1 MIEYWP
7 WWLGAP
13 ALAGITL
20 GFWLI
25 VGRTLGVSGSWG
37 RITGWR
43 ESRKVEK
50 MEAPMR
56 KNPSAMED
64 ALLAATL
71 AEFGEQQTLQT
82 LYAAGVG
89 AAALPDTR
97 KPASAAAK
105 NAAKPAPLADRVSW
119 GVHVTFLLS
128 MLVGG
133 LLAAVSTGELQ
144 WHFDLGA
151 VHTSF
156 FGNGMEMWF
165 ALLLGGAT
173 VGFGTQMGGGC
184 TSGHGLSGCSRL
196 VPASLLATCMFFGSA
211 VAVSFFVEVISK

>member
-1 MIEYWP
+1 MIEYWS

-25 VGRTLGVSGSWG
+25 AGRTLGVSGSWG

-82 LYAAGVG
+82 LYAAGADTATLLG
-89 AAALPDTR
+89 AR
-97 KPASAAAK
+97 KPAPAAAR
-105 NAAKPAPLADRVSW
+105 PAPPADRVSW

-133 LLAAVSTGELQ
+133 LLAAASTGELQ

-173 VGFGTQMGGGC
+173 IGFGTQMGGGC

-196 VPASLLATCMFFGSA
+196 VPASLLATGTFFGSA
-211 VAVSFFVEVISK
+211 VAVSFIVEVISK

>member
-7 WWLGAP
+7 WWLGAL

-25 VGRTLGVSGSWG
+25 VGRTLGVSGSWS
-37 RITGWR
+37 RIAGWR
-43 ESRKVEK
+43 DSRQVEK
-50 MEAPMR
+50 IEAPMR
-56 KNPSAMED
+56 KNPSVMED

-82 LYAAGVG
+82 LYAGSTG
-89 AAALPDTR
+89 AAMLPNVKRTSPTAAR
-97 KPASAAAK
+97 KI
-105 NAAKPAPLADRVSW
+105 AKPVLVADRTSW
-119 GVHVTFLLS
+119 GVHVTFLMS

-133 LLAAVSTGELQ
+133 LLAAVSMDELQ
-144 WHFDLGA
+144 WHFDLGT
-151 VHTSF
+151 VHTAF
-156 FGNGMEMWF
+156 FGNGIEMWL
-165 ALLLGGAT
+165 ALLLGGT
-173 VGFGTQMGGGC
+173 MVGFGTQMGGGC

>member
-7 WWLGAP
+7 WWLGAL

-20 GFWLI
+20 GFWVI
-25 VGRTLGVSGSWG
+25 VGRTLGVSGSWS
-37 RITGWR
+37 RISGWR
-43 ESRKVEK
+43 ESRMVEK
-50 MEAPMR
+50 IEAPMR
-56 KNPSAMED
+56 KNPAVMED

-71 AEFGEQQTLQT
+71 AEFGEQETLHT
-82 LYAAGVG
+82 LYAGSAG
-89 AAALPDTR
+89 AAALPNTR
-97 KPASAAAK
+97 KPAPAAAK
-105 NAAKPAPLADRVSW
+105 KAAMLADRTSW
-119 GVHVTFLLS
+119 GVHVTFLMS

-133 LLAAVSTGELQ
+133 LLAAVSNGELQ

-151 VHTSF
+151 VHTMF

-165 ALLLGGAT
+165 ALMLGGT
-173 VGFGTQMGGGC
+173 MVGFGTQMGGGC

>member
-7 WWLGAP
+7 WWLGAL

-20 GFWLI
+20 GFWTI
-25 VGRTLGVSGSWG
+25 VGRPLGVSGSWG

-50 MEAPMR
+50 IEASMR

-82 LYAAGVG
+82 LYAAGAG
-89 AAALPDTR
+89 AAPLSNTR
-97 KPASAAAK
+97 RPAPAAARK
-105 NAAKPAPLADRVSW
+105 VATAAPLADRTSW
-119 GVHVTFLLS
+119 GVHVTFLMS

-133 LLAAVSTGELQ
+133 LFAAISTGELQ
-144 WHFDLGA
+144 WHFDLGT
-151 VHTSF
+151 VHTAF

-165 ALLLGGAT
+165 ALLLGGAM

-196 VPASLLATCMFFGSA
+196 VPASLVATCMFFGSA